1 MGRGARGGLG
11 GGLTAWVGRVAR
23 PLPGR
28 EREFGVYWIA
38 TFLINAGWGLT
49 MPLLSVHLFETGM
62 NLAAVGVIQALA
74 GLAAF
79 LSQGVLGTLSDR
91 RATRRRYLILAT
103 GATVP
108 VFLVLPHLRDGL
120 SLALAVTFNGL
131 LMATYIT
138 MLYTS
143 VSALGRPGAAGRT
156 FAVYRISGS
165 IGWSI
170 TTLLLGW
177 VLPWGGIV
185 GAYRLGAGLFA
196 VVTLFLV
203 LGLRHRAGG
212 PGIPEG
218 PPGVPLA
225 PGHEEA
231 EDAAARVLETIPDPR
246 RILRHRELQLFYLGI
261 SLFTFAQTAGSVY
274 LPIYLREGLQV
285 SDGFFGLLQAVPAL
299 GEIPCMLLFGRAGD
313 RWGTARPLLAGYL
326 VGVARWTLLPFLA
339 EPVPLVAVQ
348 ILQAI
353 SYSAGEILGV
363 SHLAERIGV
372 SARGTAVGILSS
384 FQALGKVTAPV
395 LTGFIGDAA
404 GLPAVFLSAGGA
416 MLLAA
421 GLMDGSRRLEARA
434 AGAIPEGTAPEGE
447 RPAGEGQR
455 GGDGAGRWRRS
466 LPEGAEGSQE
476 RT

>member
-1 MGRGARGGLG
+1 
-11 GGLTAWVGRVAR
+11 

-185 GAYRLGAGLFA
+185 GAYRLGRGSSRWSPSSWCWGSG
-196 VVTLFLV
+196 T
-203 LGLRHRAGG
+203 GRGG
-212 PGIPEG
+212 RGS
-218 PPGVPLA
+218 
-225 PGHEEA
+225 
-231 EDAAARVLETIPDPR
+231 PR
-246 RILRHRELQLFYLGI
+246 
-261 SLFTFAQTAGSVY
+261 
-274 LPIYLREGLQV
+274 
-285 SDGFFGLLQAVPAL
+285 
-299 GEIPCMLLFGRAGD
+299 
-313 RWGTARPLLAGYL
+313 
-326 VGVARWTLLPFLA
+326 
-339 EPVPLVAVQ
+339 
-348 ILQAI
+348 
-353 SYSAGEILGV
+353 
-363 SHLAERIGV
+363 
-372 SARGTAVGILSS
+372 
-384 FQALGKVTAPV
+384 
-395 LTGFIGDAA
+395 
-404 GLPAVFLSAGGA
+404 GLPASPSPPATRRRRTPRPGCWRPSPIPGGSSATGSSSSSTWASASSPSPRQPGA
-416 MLLAA
+416 STCPSTCGRA
-421 GLMDGSRRLEARA
+421 SR
-434 AGAIPEGTAPEGE
+434 
-447 RPAGEGQR
+447 
-455 GGDGAGRWRRS
+455 
-466 LPEGAEGSQE
+466 
-476 RT
+476 

>member
-1 MGRGARGGLG
+1 MVRGAGGGLG

-218 PPGVPLA
+218 LPASPSPPATRRRRTPR
-225 PGHEEA
+225 PGYW
-231 EDAAARVLETIPDPR
+231 RPSPIPGGSSATGSSSSSTWASASSPSPR
-246 RILRHRELQLFYLGI
+246 QPGA
-261 SLFTFAQTAGSVY
+261 STCPST
-274 LPIYLREGLQV
+274 
-285 SDGFFGLLQAVPAL
+285 
-299 GEIPCMLLFGRAGD
+299 CGRA
-313 RWGTARPLLAGYL
+313 
-326 VGVARWTLLPFLA
+326 
-339 EPVPLVAVQ
+339 
-348 ILQAI
+348 
-353 SYSAGEILGV
+353 
-363 SHLAERIGV
+363 
-372 SARGTAVGILSS
+372 
-384 FQALGKVTAPV
+384 
-395 LTGFIGDAA
+395 
-404 GLPAVFLSAGGA
+404 
-416 MLLAA
+416 
-421 GLMDGSRRLEARA
+421 SR
-434 AGAIPEGTAPEGE
+434 
-447 RPAGEGQR
+447 
-455 GGDGAGRWRRS
+455 
-466 LPEGAEGSQE
+466 
-476 RT
+476 